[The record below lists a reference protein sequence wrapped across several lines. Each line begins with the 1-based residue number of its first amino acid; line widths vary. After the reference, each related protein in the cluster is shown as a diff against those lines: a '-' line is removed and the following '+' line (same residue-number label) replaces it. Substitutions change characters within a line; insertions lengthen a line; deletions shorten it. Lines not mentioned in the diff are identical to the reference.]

1 MSEDEPKAIGR
12 PTKFNTRM
20 CPRVYKLALLGATDA
35 QIADF
40 LGISTATLDAWKNE
54 HPRFLSALK
63 RGKDTAD
70 AMVAKSLYRRA
81 LGYRHKA
88 VKIFA
93 DPKTGAEKIVEYVEQ
108 YAPDTTACIFWL
120 KNRQRAAW
128 RDRIDTEI
136 TGKDGGPIETADVSE
151 TEIARRIA
159 YVLSSA
165 VQQESTH

>member
-1 MSEDEPKAIGR
+1 MSGR

-63 RGKDTAD
+63 RGKDAAD
-70 AMVAKSLYRRA
+70 AMVAKSLYHRA
-81 LGYRHKA
+81 LGYKHKA

-93 DPKTGAEKIVEYVEQ
+93 DPKTGAEKIVEYVEH

-128 RDRIDTEI
+128 RDRVDAEI
-136 TGKDGGPIETADVSE
+136 TGKDGGPIETKNLSDE
-151 TEIARRIA
+151 DLAREVAFALASGLEAQDR
-159 YVLSSA
+159 
-165 VQQESTH
+165 TH

>member
-1 MSEDEPKAIGR
+1 MADSGGR

-20 CPRVYKLALLGATDA
+20 CPKIYKLALLGATDA

-40 LGISTATLDAWKNE
+40 LEISTATLDAWKNE

-63 RGKDTAD
+63 RGKERAD
-70 AMVAKSLYRRA
+70 SLVAKSLFQRA
-81 LGYRHKA
+81 LGYKHKA

-93 DPKTGAEKIVEYVEQ
+93 DLKTGAEKIVEYTEQ

-136 TGKDGGPIETADVSE
+136 TGKDGGPIETRDM
-151 TEIARRIA
+151 TESDLAREVA
-159 YVLSSA
+159 FLLTSA
-165 VQQESTH
+165 VKQKEATH

>member
-1 MSEDEPKAIGR
+1 MMGA

-20 CPRVYKLALLGATDA
+20 CPRVYKLALLGATDT

-54 HPRFLSALK
+54 HPRFLSSLK
-63 RGKDTAD
+63 RGKDAAD

-81 LGYRHKA
+81 LGYKHKA

-93 DPKTGAEKIVEYVEQ
+93 DPKTGAEKVVEYIEH

-136 TGKDGGPIETADVSE
+136 TGKDGGPIETTQLSSKE
-151 TEIARRIA
+151 RLQRIA
-159 YVLSSA
+159 FALRKGLDKPA
-165 VQQESTH
+165 ETIQ